1 MRTLHNGPLCF
12 KFRRRRGMA
21 FIMALTVLIV
31 CSALAL
37 AVLTLGEYFG
47 TRTVAG
53 HIDYLGEINLDQ
65 YLADAQAYV
74 VRANET
80 RFEAGKRLVR
90 SEKYTAPGAKL
101 TTPQDLLVAHGS
113 PLARDVAFERGGT
126 KYRIVVATYDTDYE
140 PHDVDPALGTPLG
153 AFPASVRNPD
163 PALRQRK
170 RVRMENGRIIG
181 TGDEGQASDDTWITG
196 AALSSRVRPMSGAG
210 TGQNNTRWWSGA
222 DAEWNET
229 ERPEGNETQFVRPA
243 ETGSGRQ
250 TGTKKKP
257 SSYDDANRG
266 LSKSIAPDSPPLIL
280 VPPLSERKIKDDR
293 EEEFASYT
301 VQASLYR
308 EKEGGGWALVN
319 RKETS
324 FVQTLS
330 KNGASNWAKVDCAS
344 APVVRPDLTY
354 EQLLMTKESY
364 NRLRTLE
371 CEKLA
376 GQERAAC
383 IAMRQQRDV
392 DWLDGLLVRNDDG
405 NTVTAMTT
413 PLVGGTIPVCVRRIE
428 RGVNAGVKKPEMV
441 NYPQVGGDVEM
452 VIKKGYEAPLAEP
465 TRDPLTGWP
474 VMRCPSVEET
484 VSVCR
489 WETVCTGSGRNK
501 KCEKKLKCKD
511 TIVLHHF
518 QYKFKKSLDAR
529 RYEAWNYGACV
540 EVANAAS
547 GDAAPPET
555 DPDIELAPIWDDPHT
570 RKCTRPSTLVSL
582 SGTSSI
588 PDRYGP
594 VALGSANGGLY
605 GAIARG
611 AKSKLVELGP
621 DGSLWDESKPEN
633 ENYGLTSI
641 AAVNGSYWGIAT
653 QGVDSK
659 LVRVGAQHIPSGYGP
674 VDIAGHGGKFLCI
687 AVRGYDSVLVPLGVD
702 GKDYFRSND
711 PVPNGYGLTA
721 VTNAEGNYMGIARA
735 GVDSTLVDLGRD
747 AEEYERDAV
756 PEDYG
761 LTAISGWNGNYLGVA
776 VRNVNSKLVPMTG
789 GAGQIPPGY
798 GLAAL
803 NGSSGTFFGVVK
815 KLCDY

>member
-1 MRTLHNGPLCF
+1 MQTLRNGPLCF

-37 AVLTLGEYFG
+37 AIMMLGEYFG

-80 RFEAGKRLVR
+80 RFKTGKRLVR
-90 SEKYTAPGAKL
+90 SEKYATPGTGLTA
-101 TTPQDLLVAHGS
+101 PQDLLVAHGS
-113 PLARDVAFERGGT
+113 PLARDIEFERGGT

-140 PHDVDPALGTPLG
+140 PHDVDSAVGTPPA

-170 RVRMENGRIIG
+170 RVRIENGRIVG

-196 AALSSRVRPMSGAG
+196 AALSSTVRPISGAEMG
-210 TGQNNTRWWSGA
+210 WNDTPWWSSGN
-222 DAEWNET
+222 AEWNDA
-229 ERPEGNETQFVRPA
+229 ERDDETQFVLPA
-243 ETGSGRQ
+243 ETGGRRQ
-250 TGTKKKP
+250 MGTKKK
-257 SSYDDANRG
+257 SGAYDDANRG

-280 VPPLSERKIKDDR
+280 VPPLSERKMKDDR

-301 VQASLYR
+301 VRASLYR

-371 CEKLA
+371 CEKLT
-376 GQERAAC
+376 GQERTAC
-383 IAMRQQRDV
+383 IAMRRQRDV
-392 DWLDGLLVRNDDG
+392 DWLDGLLVKNDDG
-405 NTVTAMTT
+405 NTVTAVTT
-413 PLVGGTIPVCVRRIE
+413 PLVGGNVPVCVRRVE
-428 RGVNAGVKKPEMV
+428 RGVNAGVKRPEMAD
-441 NYPQVGGDVEM
+441 YPEVGGDIDM
-452 VIKKGYEAPLAEP
+452 VVKKGYEAPLAEP
-465 TRDPLTGWP
+465 ARDPLTGWP

-489 WETVCTGSGRNK
+489 WETVCTGSGRGR

-555 DPDIELAPIWDDPHT
+555 DPNIELVPIWDDPHT
-570 RKCTRPSTLVSL
+570 RKCTRPSTLIPL
-582 SGTSSI
+582 SGTYSI
-588 PDRYGP
+588 PEGYGL

-605 GAIARG
+605 GAVARG
-611 AKSKLVELGP
+611 AKSRLVELGP

-641 AAVNGSYWGIAT
+641 VAVNGSYWGIAT

-674 VDIAGHGGKFLCI
+674 VDIAGYNGRFLCI

-702 GKDYFRSND
+702 GRNYFRSND
-711 PVPNGYGLTA
+711 PVPNGYGLTT
-721 VTNAEGNYMGIARA
+721 VTNAEGNYMGVARA
-735 GVDSTLVDLGRD
+735 GVDSTLVDLGWN

-756 PEDYG
+756 PEGYG
-761 LTAISGWNGNYLGVA
+761 LAAISGWNGNYLGVA
-776 VRNVNSKLVPMTG
+776 IRNMDSKLVSMTG
-789 GAGQIPPGY
+789 GGRQIPPGY

-803 NGSSGTFFGVVK
+803 DGSSGTFFGVVK

>member
-1 MRTLHNGPLCF
+1 MQTFHNSPLRF
-12 KFRRRRGMA
+12 AFRRRRGMA

-37 AVLTLGEYFG
+37 AIMTLGEYFG

-74 VRANET
+74 VRTNET
-80 RFEAGKRLVR
+80 RFKTGKRLVR
-90 SEKYTAPGAKL
+90 SEKYTAPGTDL
-101 TTPQDLLVAHGS
+101 TAPQDLLVAHGS
-113 PLARDVAFERGGT
+113 PLARDIEFERGGT

-140 PHDVDPALGTPLG
+140 PHDVNSAVGTPPA

-170 RVRMENGRIIG
+170 RVRMENGRIVG

-196 AALSSRVRPMSGAG
+196 AALSSTVRPMPGAE
-210 TGQNNTRWWSGA
+210 TGWNDTPWWSSGN
-222 DAEWNET
+222 AEWNDAEQN
-229 ERPEGNETQFVRPA
+229 NETQFVLPA
-243 ETGSGRQ
+243 ETGDRRR
-250 TGTKKKP
+250 TGPKKKRGA
-257 SSYDDANRG
+257 YDDANRG

-280 VPPLSERKIKDDR
+280 VPPLSERKMKDDR
-293 EEEFASYT
+293 EAEFASYT
-301 VQASLYR
+301 VRASLYR

-330 KNGASNWAKVDCAS
+330 TNGSSDWARVDCTS
-344 APVVRPDLTY
+344 APVVRPNLTY

-364 NRLRTLE
+364 DRLKTLE

-383 IAMRQQRDV
+383 IAMRRQRDV
-392 DWLDGLLVRNDDG
+392 DWLDGLLVGNDDG
-405 NTVTAMTT
+405 NTVTAVTT
-413 PLVGGTIPVCVRRIE
+413 PLVGGNVPVCVRRIE
-428 RGVNAGVKKPEMV
+428 RGVNAGVKKPEMAD
-441 NYPQVGGDVEM
+441 YPEVGGDIDM
-452 VIKKGYEAPLAEP
+452 VVKKGYEAPLAEP
-465 TRDPLTGWP
+465 ARDPLTGWP

-489 WETVCTGSGRNK
+489 WETVCTGSGRNR

-547 GDAAPPET
+547 GDVAPPET
-555 DPDIELAPIWDDPHT
+555 DPDIELSPIWDDPHT
-570 RKCTRPSTLVSL
+570 RKCTRPSMLIPL
-582 SGTSSI
+582 SGTHSI
-588 PDRYGP
+588 PEGYGL

-605 GAIARG
+605 GAVARG
-611 AKSKLVELGP
+611 TKSRLAELGP

-641 AAVNGSYWGIAT
+641 VALNGSYWGIAT

-674 VDIAGHGGKFLCI
+674 VDIAGHSGKFLCI

-702 GKDYFRSND
+702 GRDYFRSNN

-721 VTNAEGNYMGIARA
+721 VTNAEGNYMGVARA
-735 GVDSTLVDLGRD
+735 GVDSTLVDLGRN

-761 LTAISGWNGNYLGVA
+761 LAAISGWNGNYLGVA
-776 VRNVNSKLVPMTG
+776 IRNMDSKLVPMTG
-789 GAGQIPPGY
+789 GGRQIPPGY

-803 NGSSGTFFGVVK
+803 DGSNGTFFGVVK